1 MSNANNAII
10 KYSFGTSFSIHSVL
24 MWSKNNLDWTKT
36 SAAFTDTDIEFF
48 SLCYPL
54 HEYTVSQSGMSWWLN
69 KLFDFWIIL
78 RLTEFEMCAAC
89 NVLLAQKDE
98 LCYWQRK
105 VAKLHFSLL
114 LCVAE
119 LVFLSDCRLPRQQ
132 GPPGRKVQ
140 FPIFSPDLP
149 GLRRITHHNKKMN
162 LFYK

>member
-36 SAAFTDTDIEFF
+36 SAAFTDSDIEFF

-98 LCYWQRK
+98 LCYWQK
-105 VAKLHFSLL
+105 KLQSYIFHYYSVLLNLCSCQTAACRDSSGHQVEKFNFQYSLL
-114 LCVAE
+114 ICLDIA
-119 LVFLSDCRLPRQQ
+119 
-132 GPPGRKVQ
+132 
-140 FPIFSPDLP
+140 I
-149 GLRRITHHNKKMN
+149 KKMN